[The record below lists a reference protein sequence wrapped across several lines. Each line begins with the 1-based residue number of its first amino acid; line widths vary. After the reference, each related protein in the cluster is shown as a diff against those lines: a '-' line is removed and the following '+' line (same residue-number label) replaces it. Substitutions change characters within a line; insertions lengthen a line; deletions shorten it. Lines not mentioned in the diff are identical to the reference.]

1 MDRTNIPNFKLL
13 TEYAEEINANTMTDA
28 GVTEYGESKHLLYFG
43 LY

>member
-13 TEYAEEINANTMTDA
+13 NEYAEEINANTMADVGTTA
-28 GVTEYGESKHLLYFG
+28 YRKSKHLLYFG